1 MVHVNEQGNILAV
14 YYYLSVSQTP
24 IAFPLVPLYQIS
36 RWQSALSEGMR

>member
-14 YYYLSVSQTP
+14 YYLRVSQTP

-36 RWQSALSEGMR
+36 RWQSALS